1 MFVPTGFGC
10 FLASQSDS
18 WLRFRIWLVD
28 FSLES
33 RAFVP
38 PRSQIL
44 TSYYLK
50 NK

>member
-1 MFVPTGFGC
+1 M
-10 FLASQSDS
+10 
-18 WLRFRIWLVD
+18 WLRFQIWLLD

-33 RAFVP
+33 CGFVP

-44 TSYYLK
+44 TSYYLE

>member
-1 MFVPTGFGC
+1 MGGPTVFGC
-10 FLASQSDS
+10 FLASQSVS
-18 WLRFRIWLVD
+18 RLRFQIWLVD

-33 RAFVP
+33 CGFVS

-44 TSYYLK
+44 TSYYLE